1 MASRNATACST
12 STGLNRI
19 IKEWRE
25 SVKYLPRIDRVGIMR
40 GWGFV
45 LTIDMA
51 AVRKVKEKRIADQRQ
66 QQRKKAVVDCSKD
79 GVTQSSRSNRVGN
92 RLERRRRE
100 RSKRESLRDQRTVV
114 QTLVRSLNSVEDG
127 SGPRNLTTIGKLQSL
142 QQIFTKSND
151 EKGNTNLT
159 TKVSP
164 EYVGIIPQQPDS
176 VGNFEKMDSDKKNG
190 QEKDGKEKKKN
201 G

>member
-19 IKEWRE
+19 MKESRE
-25 SVKYLPRIDRVGIMR
+25 SVKYLPRIDRAGIMR
-40 GWGFV
+40 RCGSV

-51 AVRKVKEKRIADQRQ
+51 ALRKVKEKRIADQRQ
-66 QQRKKAVVDCSKD
+66 QQRKKAAIDCSND

-100 RSKRESLRDQRTVV
+100 RNKRESLRDQRTVV

-127 SGPRNLTTIGKLQSL
+127 NSPRNLTTIGKLQSL

-159 TKVSP
+159 AKVSP

-176 VGNFEKMDSDKKNG
+176 VGIF
-190 QEKDGKEKKKN
+190 
-201 G
+201 